1 MTLHV
6 HVLYVCGNEPVSSN
20 IKKIVNSYSRQFK
33 SYNIMKKANIQE
45 KKCTVHVHSSWIFLR
60 IIKTKYYAINID
72 CFDINMLNRLYD
84 LVDMPVVNCLH

>member
-45 KKCTVHVHSSWIFLR
+45 KSVPYMCTAREYS
-60 IIKTKYYAINID
+60 
-72 CFDINMLNRLYD
+72 CE
-84 LVDMPVVNCLH
+84 